1 MKLARYR
8 GSAVSF
14 LAVFEPKRFFLV
26 STINIIWNRVK
37 YVKMVVGWLI
47 IGLHIYKPAIIHIIK
62 MVSIDSVRAFEST
75 AVVAS

>member
-1 MKLARYR
+1 MKLVRCR

-14 LAVFEPKRFFLV
+14 LAVFEPKRFFLF

-37 YVKMVVGWLI
+37 YVKNGGWLI
-47 IGLHIYKPAIIHIIK
+47 IGLHIYKPAIIYIIK
-62 MVSIDSVRAFEST
+62 MVSINSVRAFEST